1 MNLHCWNFLFSMLVR
16 IRVAIKTFYIVT
28 ENRVVHTFR
37 RPIEPTAATDDYY
50 TESDKTRSTGS
61 LIIIILSIFS
71 SCTIG
76 IVTTMSD
83 REYRKRRGGGWVAS
97 SGACPA
103 PVSLACFYHSSVLF
117 VCVCVWCRHRSQ
129 WKRLARRPLI
139 WPCKVS
145 GARLMKTLFY
155 TYIYHIPG
163 KTIRVGLRRAGI
175 LFIFCYDFFPFLYNI
190 YYIIRFY
197 YTYLQSS

>member
-1 MNLHCWNFLFSMLVR
+1 VNCSVV
-16 IRVAIKTFYIVT
+16 IFYASYNKGCHKNVLYYYVT
-28 ENRVVHTFR
+28 ENRSWCVYISYIR
-37 RPIEPTAATDDYY
+37 RPIETTAATDDHY
-50 TESDKTRSTGS
+50 TDYRESDKTRSTGS

-117 VCVCVWCRHRSQ
+117 ACVCVWCHRRRSQ

-145 GARLMKTLFY
+145 GAHLMKTLFY
-155 TYIYHIPG
+155 TYIYIS
-163 KTIRVGLRRAGI
+163 
-175 LFIFCYDFFPFLYNI
+175 
-190 YYIIRFY
+190 
-197 YTYLQSS
+197 YTG

>member
-1 MNLHCWNFLFSMLVR
+1 MNCTVVIPYFVMLVR

-28 ENRVVHTFR
+28 KNRWRVYISSFCRNDCSDRWSLHR
-37 RPIEPTAATDDYY
+37 
-50 TESDKTRSTGS
+50 ESDKTRSTGS

-83 REYRKRRGGGWVAS
+83 QEYRKRHGGGWVAS

-117 VCVCVWCRHRSQ
+117 ACVCVWCRRRRRSQ

-155 TYIYHIPG
+155 TYIS
-163 KTIRVGLRRAGI
+163 
-175 LFIFCYDFFPFLYNI
+175 
-190 YYIIRFY
+190 
-197 YTYLQSS
+197 YTG

>member
-1 MNLHCWNFLFSMLVR
+1 MLVS
-16 IRVAIKTFYIVT
+16 IRVAIKTFYTVT
-28 ENRVVHTFR
+28 ENRSWRVYISLSYRNDCGDRWSLHR
-37 RPIEPTAATDDYY
+37 
-50 TESDKTRSTGS
+50 ESDKTRSTGS

-76 IVTTMSD
+76 IVTMMSD

-117 VCVCVWCRHRSQ
+117 ACVCVWCRHRRRSQ

-175 LFIFCYDFFPFLYNI
+175 QFIFSYDFFPFRS
-190 YYIIRFY
+190 YIIFY

>member
-1 MNLHCWNFLFSMLVR
+1 MNCTVVIFYVSQNKGCHKNVLYCYRKSFVACIHFVVLSKRLRRQMIILHR
-16 IRVAIKTFYIVT
+16 
-28 ENRVVHTFR
+28 
-37 RPIEPTAATDDYY
+37 
-50 TESDKTRSTGS
+50 ESDKTRSTGS

-76 IVTTMSD
+76 IVTMMSD
-83 REYRKRRGGGWVAS
+83 REYRKPLGGGWVAS

-117 VCVCVWCRHRSQ
+117 ACVCVWCRSQ

-155 TYIYHIPG
+155 TYIS
-163 KTIRVGLRRAGI
+163 
-175 LFIFCYDFFPFLYNI
+175 
-190 YYIIRFY
+190 
-197 YTYLQSS
+197 YTG